1 MDFHDWLDRYH
12 FPKLGIDT
20 SLREYVEDRMNEAYE
35 AGRESR
41 DEEIQDAYEDGYSQG
56 SKDMDVALETVYS
69 DKVKEAFMNGLN
81 STKEVVL

>member
-1 MDFHDWLDRYH
+1 MDFHDWLDRYS
-12 FPKLGIDT
+12 FPKLEI
-20 SLREYVEDRMNEAYE
+20 EYFKEYIEDRMNEAYE
-35 AGRESR
+35 AGKDSR